1 MILILLLII
10 IFISLLMII
19 TGKKQNELSM
29 EKERATLRAEELGKE
44 NNKLREKI
52 VEIHKIEEELKLENE
67 NYKKRIEELKIYEEM
82 KMTKEIAQKEADILL
97 KKAQEVIS
105 NSQIESSNILS
116 KAREKARESNQRS
129 NEIIDRALK
138 KSHQIEEN
146 ARNKAKEIA
155 GSAYEAKEKADF
167 YENVLKAMKN
177 KIFGYGDQYLKP
189 THSLIDDLANEYE
202 FLDTGKQLKTER
214 EIIKKMVVDGL
225 ASSCDYVE
233 KNRAKI
239 ACEFVLDA
247 FNGKVESILSRV
259 KIDNYGKLEQEIK
272 DAYTLVNYNGVA
284 FRNAKIEEKYLEA
297 RLKELEL
304 LVKLYIYR
312 EEEKEE
318 QKRIR
323 EQIREEEKA
332 RREYEKAIKEAE
344 AEEKRNQKALEQA
357 KKEYEKIMSTK
368 SEEERAKFALRIEE
382 LERQLEEAHK
392 NKEKA
397 ISQAQL
403 TKSGHV
409 YIISNIGSFGE
420 NVYKIGM
427 TRRLD
432 PLDRVKE
439 LGDASVPFPFDVHA
453 MIYSEDAPGLEN
465 KIHKEFNNKST
476 NLVNLRKEFFNIT
489 LEEVENF
496 VKENYG
502 EFKLTKIAVAD
513 QYRQTLKMREENIKP
528 IFNEDEEEL
537 EEVI

>member
-1 MILILLLII
+1 
-10 IFISLLMII
+10 
-19 TGKKQNELSM
+19 
-29 EKERATLRAEELGKE
+29 
-44 NNKLREKI
+44 
-52 VEIHKIEEELKLENE
+52 
-67 NYKKRIEELKIYEEM
+67 
-82 KMTKEIAQKEADILL
+82 
-97 KKAQEVIS
+97 
-105 NSQIESSNILS
+105 
-116 KAREKARESNQRS
+116 
-129 NEIIDRALK
+129 
-138 KSHQIEEN
+138 
-146 ARNKAKEIA
+146 
-155 GSAYEAKEKADF
+155 
-167 YENVLKAMKN
+167 
-177 KIFGYGDQYLKP
+177 
-189 THSLIDDLANEYE
+189 
-202 FLDTGKQLKTER
+202 
-214 EIIKKMVVDGL
+214 
-225 ASSCDYVE
+225 
-233 KNRAKI
+233 
-239 ACEFVLDA
+239 
-247 FNGKVESILSRV
+247 
-259 KIDNYGKLEQEIK
+259 
-272 DAYTLVNYNGVA
+272 
-284 FRNAKIEEKYLEA
+284 
-297 RLKELEL
+297 
-304 LVKLYIYR
+304 
-312 EEEKEE
+312 
-318 QKRIR
+318 
-323 EQIREEEKA
+323 
-332 RREYEKAIKEAE
+332 
-344 AEEKRNQKALEQA
+344 
-357 KKEYEKIMSTK
+357 MSTK